1 MLKKQVEQTK
11 EKKEKSVPKYVLS
24 GKHIAQEKK
33 NLKVKDEDGNM
44 ISMEEALAKSKKG
57 EKGKGKRWI
66 ATLE

>member
-1 MLKKQVEQTK
+1 M
-11 EKKEKSVPKYVLS
+11 PKYVLS

-57 EKGKGKRWI
+57 EKGKGKR
-66 ATLE
+66 